1 MAGNHFKIMPELP
14 EVETTV
20 RGLKSRILGRKIK
33 DVWIDFEKMVKKPK
47 NFKEF
52 KRKLKGKEIKNI
64 KRRGKNILI
73 NLSDNKILLIHQ
85 KMTGHLLFGKWV
97 FKKGKWFSEVPGP
110 LRNDFKNQFLHL
122 VFFLD
127 NGKNLAL
134 SDLRKFAKVELW
146 DKNELEN
153 SKGFKDLGHEPL
165 EKKFTF
171 VKFKGVLEKRKK
183 GKIKQVLMDQKI
195 IAGIGNIYSDEIL
208 WDAQVN
214 PFRDIKTL
222 KEKELKK
229 IYKSMRKILKKGI
242 RVKGDSVSDYRKI
255 DGTEGGFGSL
265 EKVYRKEGKKC
276 QRCGSIIKRKKIGGR
291 STHFCPKCQK

>member
-1 MAGNHFKIMPELP
+1 MPELP

-20 RGLKSRILGRKIK
+20 RGLKSKILGRKIK

-73 NLSDNKILLIHQ
+73 NLSNNKILLIHQ
-85 KMTGHLLFGKWV
+85 KMTGHLLFGEWV
-97 FKKGKWFSEVPGP
+97 FKKGKWFSEVSGP

-122 VFFLD
+122 IFFLD

-146 DKNELEN
+146 DENELEN
-153 SKGFKDLGHEPL
+153 SKGFKDLGPEPL

-171 VKFKGVLEKRKK
+171 VKFKGVLGKRKK

-208 WDAQVN
+208 WEAQIN

-242 RVKGDSVSDYRKI
+242 KVKGDSVSDYRRI
-255 DGTEGGFGSL
+255 DGTKGDFGSL

-276 QRCGSIIKRKKIGGR
+276 RRCGSIIKRKKIGGR